1 MGRII
6 PHDPED
12 DTEDVPVPASYS
24 DDEDLPYDP
33 AAFGQWADEID
44 RFSLDG
50 CVTKRGD
57 RELYMFEGQSF
68 WVHPVIPATLTN
80 AWMSMAGASEGKNL
94 GRVGDAFDP
103 LCEGLS
109 RCLVGWDV
117 IDPVT
122 GDPLDQPWRNPAA
135 IRELPTEALYYIIQ
149 TVAMGE
155 TPADRP
161 NASTGRR
168 GGSGIRR
175 SSGQKTR
182 SSSAAPRRR

>member
-1 MGRII
+1 MGRLI

-12 DTEDVPVPASYS
+12 DTEDVPVPVSYS

-50 CVTKRGD
+50 CVTKRGE

-80 AWMSMAGASEGKNL
+80 AWISMAWAKEGNM
-94 GRVGDAFDP
+94 GRFGDSFAP

-109 RCLVGWDV
+109 RCVVGWD
-117 IDPVT
+117 IMDPVT
-122 GDPLDQPWRNPAA
+122 GEPYDQPWRNPDA
-135 IRELPTEALYYIIQ
+135 IRELPTEALYYIVQ

-161 NASTGRR
+161 NGSTLRR
-168 GGSGIRR
+168 GGSGTRR

-182 SSSAAPRRR
+182 NSSTAPRRR